1 MSMSKTEEVFTDRI
15 FEMMKDNSCTM
26 KEALEWD
33 FEAFDFDIRGMDAD
47 LLEDEF
53 NFYLAKNGVYNR
65 EVVAFYTDVMCSKV
79 ADYGLR
85 KRKVSAK

>member
-1 MSMSKTEEVFTDRI
+1 MNMSKTEKVFADRI
-15 FEMMKDNSCTM
+15 LDMMEDNSCTM

-53 NFYLAKNGVYNR
+53 NFYLAKNGVYGR
-65 EVVAFYTDVMCSKV
+65 GIVEFYTDVMCHKKQDF
-79 ADYGLR
+79 AL
-85 KRKVSAK
+85 RKVSAK